1 MRRTAS
7 SAIAGVACLALLTT
21 YARDACAQ
29 TPSPAT
35 KPAGPIVRGPDGK
48 PDLTGVWTPRGPGNA
63 IEMRILGEL
72 ERLYKP
78 EPVKAMGELGE
89 TDDPLLRCVPYGVP
103 RSTAS
108 SPWPFQIVQH
118 PGMMVV
124 LTEYYHGFRLIPYG
138 EGLKHAEDII
148 PTYFGDSVA
157 RWDGDTLVVDVAGFN
172 DKTRLGDGRAHPP
185 PPR

>member
-1 MRRTAS
+1 MPRRTSARCSRSRCRTARSSNHRGSAMRRTTFS
-7 SAIAGVACLALLTT
+7 SIAALACLALLTIHVG
-21 YARDACAQ
+21 DAHAQ
-29 TPSPAT
+29 NPPTAT

-63 IEMRILGEL
+63 VEMRILGEL

-78 EPVKAMGELGE
+78 EAVKAMGEMGE

-124 LTEYYHGFRLIPYG
+124 L
-138 EGLKHAEDII
+138 A
-148 PTYFGDSVA
+148 
-157 RWDGDTLVVDVAGFN
+157 
-172 DKTRLGDGRAHPP
+172 
-185 PPR
+185 